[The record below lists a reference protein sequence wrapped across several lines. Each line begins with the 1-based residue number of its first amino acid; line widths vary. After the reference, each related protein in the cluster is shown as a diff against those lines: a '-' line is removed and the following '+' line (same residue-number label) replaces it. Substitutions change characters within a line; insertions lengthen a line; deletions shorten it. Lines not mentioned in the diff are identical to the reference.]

1 MQGSCASLM
10 IIPTLSPRERG
21 LMSPERQ
28 DVDQEEEEEEEAS
41 EAMPWLQGEEGPVLG
56 PV

>member
-1 MQGSCASLM
+1 M

-41 EAMPWLQGEEGPVLG
+41 EAMLWLQGEEGPVLG